1 MTLEA
6 PPENRHLL
14 FLVLGWAKTK
24 KNTWGLR
31 TEIIS
36 DEVQGLCVVLYF
48 GIEASEV
55 ESIEDVIFLN
65 FTKILVSFGR
75 EKPGYPG
82 AA

>member
-1 MTLEA
+1 MTHEA
-6 PPENRHLL
+6 PPESRHLL
-14 FLVLGWAKTK
+14 PLVLGWAKT

-55 ESIEDVIFLN
+55 ESIEDVILLN